1 MITQELL
8 LKYFDYKDGKLT
20 RKIVFNNRNKLN
32 EEVGWLKPHGYKYV
46 SILSTNQL
54 VHRMIYLMFHNKLPK
69 YVDHID
75 GNKLNNKIENLRE
88 ATNAQN
94 SWNAGIRKN
103 NTSGVKGVYWEK
115 KSNCWHAQCFV
126 NYQNHFLGRYKNIEE
141 AKKVVAEFRTKHHG
155 EFAKHQ

>member
-1 MITQELL
+1 
-8 LKYFDYKDGKLT
+8 
-20 RKIVFNNRNKLN
+20 
-32 EEVGWLKPHGYKYV
+32 
-46 SILSTNQL
+46 
-54 VHRMIYLMFHNKLPK
+54 MIYLMFHNKLPK